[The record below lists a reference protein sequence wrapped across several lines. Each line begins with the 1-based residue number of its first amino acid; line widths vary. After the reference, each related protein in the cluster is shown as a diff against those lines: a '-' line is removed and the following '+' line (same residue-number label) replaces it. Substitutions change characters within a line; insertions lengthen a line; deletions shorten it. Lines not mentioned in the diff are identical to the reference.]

1 MTDMRRSVWT
11 SLGIVLMTLT
21 SLPAIGQEQKVTL
34 EGIVSRVQSRGAY
47 IDMERAPFAQG
58 DTLTLDVDPPVRV
71 RVAGV
76 TSTTLLIVWLDS
88 PPALEMGA
96 RIRVTGMVWAAPSDV
111 PSDPDRPAER
121 GSILEQQTA
130 EQSRGP
136 ARQPL
141 SLSGYYTASL
151 TASYSDISGRF
162 TDNRSST
169 RTWATPTSSLRLR
182 ARDLPAGLEMTA
194 SLRGAHRLSS
204 EPISG
209 NATMMQLFE
218 LNVSRTAPNERI
230 HGTVGRFRDANSP
243 MGGYYDGARGSVAL
257 GLLRIG
263 IAGGFEPDRYTE
275 AWSTDT
281 RKMLVFGEWSENGD
295 RIRTSLNAA
304 VGSITR
310 DVLPDSYVFIT
321 AEQRVRAGQFRVSN
335 DFQLDRHPDDGSWS
349 LARWNARLSAP
360 LSERLTAT
368 ARLGVRH
375 YYAYWLS
382 VPDFSSKR
390 TQISAGLH
398 YRMQNHSF
406 GFNALGNQFSGRQRN
421 RSVSISA
428 RTHPSW
434 SPIAISHTSSVW
446 DRASGTTIYS
456 TTRVERDTRRLT
468 YGLDYSLLL
477 VDQVGPWEASHIGGL
492 FFRWSMERWG
502 YLSFRERVHIGSS
515 VMSSTSYLTWGVSF

>member
-1 MTDMRRSVWT
+1 M
-11 SLGIVLMTLT
+11 
-21 SLPAIGQEQKVTL
+21 SLPVFGQDREVTL
-34 EGIVSRVQSRGAY
+34 EGVVSRVQSRGAY
-47 IDMERAPFAQG
+47 IDMDQAPFVQG
-58 DTLTLDVDPPVRV
+58 DTLTLELDPPVRV

-76 TSTTLLIVWLDS
+76 TSSTLLIVWLDA
-88 PPALEMGA
+88 PPALEVGS
-96 RIRVTGMVWAAPSDV
+96 RIRVTGMVVDAPADV
-111 PSDPDRPAER
+111 PADSDRPADR
-121 GSILEQQTA
+121 GSILERQTGQV
-130 EQSRGP
+130 ERGVSGRSP
-136 ARQPL
+136 

-218 LNVSRTAPNERI
+218 LNVSKTAPTDRM
-230 HGTVGRFRDANSP
+230 HFTAGRFRDANSP
-243 MGGYYDGARGSVAL
+243 MGGYWDGVRGSVAL
-257 GLLRIG
+257 GDVRIG
-263 IAGGFEPDRYTE
+263 VAGGFEPDRYTE

-281 RKMLVFGEWSENGD
+281 QKALVFGEWSSRGD
-295 RIRTSLNAA
+295 RMRTTLNAA
-304 VGSITR
+304 AGTIMRDALPGSYMF
-310 DVLPDSYVFIT
+310 VT
-321 AEQRVRAGQFRVSN
+321 AEQRTRAGRFRISN
-335 DFQLDRHPDDGSWS
+335 EVQLDRHPDDGSWS
-349 LARWNARLSAP
+349 LARWNARVSTPLTERLSAN
-360 LSERLTAT
+360 

-390 TQISAGLH
+390 TQVSAGLH
-398 YRMQNHSF
+398 YQMQNHSF
-406 GFNALGNQFSGRQRN
+406 GLNATGNQFSGREQN
-421 RSVSISA
+421 RSVSVSA

-434 SPIAISHTSSVW
+434 SPIAVSHTSSIW

-456 TTRVERDTRRLT
+456 TTRFERSARRLT

-492 FFRWSMERWG
+492 FFRWSTDRWG
-502 YLSFRERVHIGSS
+502 YFSFRERVHIGSA
-515 VMSSTSYLTWGVSF
+515 VLSSTSYLTWGVSF